1 MKERTFYTFNL
12 DITRM
17 IILAAVLL
25 LIIGYV
31 FMLGRSIG
39 KKTGKPEDATVTTEL
54 NKTSPE
60 KVPIKEDK
68 GVIPPTNSED
78 ASKTKSDV
86 VELPNKEAG
95 TENVSNPPK
104 DNKDTSKEADL
115 TIKKD
120 LENSTPITVEG
131 EDNKDPIK
139 TPIKKKKKLA
149 KARTIQY
156 TIQLGAFSTLEL
168 ANRFKTQLIS
178 NNKIETTPYIQKRGS
193 LFAVKLGEST
203 DKAELKKI
211 IESLDPSIAKNAKIV
226 RATKGNI
233 IE

>member
-39 KKTGKPEDATVTTEL
+39 KKTGKPEDAIITEQ
-54 NKTSPE
+54 NKTSSE

-68 GVIPPTNSED
+68 GAIPPTNTED
-78 ASKTKSDV
+78 ANKTKSDV

-95 TENVSNPPK
+95 TENISNPPK
-104 DNKDTSKEADL
+104 DSKDASKETDL
-115 TIKKD
+115 TTKKD

-131 EDNKDPIK
+131 EDTKDPIK
-139 TPIKKKKKLA
+139 TPIKKKKKIV
-149 KARTIQY
+149 KARVIQY
-156 TIQLGAFSTLEL
+156 TIQLGAFSSLEA

-178 NNKIETTPYIQKRGS
+178 NNKIETTPYIQKRGT

-203 DKAELKKI
+203 DKAELKKL

-233 IE
+233 VE